1 MDSNNTIN
9 PVSNNANNASTPAN
23 NSESNKTSSASIL
36 RRQAFWEELWF
47 YRKAVTLY
55 YLTTNFTSRFLPTYG
70 DRTVDQMVQAA
81 RSGKQNIIEGSA
93 DGVTS
98 TEMEI
103 KLLNVARSSLQ
114 ELRED
119 YVDYLNNHGLPLWNE
134 NNTRFKGMIQYC
146 RTHNDVA
153 DYEPF
158 FDIWT
163 AEEMGNVAY
172 TLCRMCDKMMTSY
185 LKELENQFVTEGGI
199 KERMTAARLG
209 YRNNTKQQLEEA
221 KQEIAELKREIARLN
236 QIIAKQS

>member
-1 MDSNNTIN
+1 MDSNNASN
-9 PVSNNANNASTPAN
+9 PVSNNA
-23 NSESNKTSSASIL
+23 SNQGGNKPSSASIL

-119 YVDYLNNHGLPLWNE
+119 YVDYLKSHGLPLWDGK
-134 NNTRFKGMIQYC
+134 NTRFEGMIQYC

-158 FDIWT
+158 FGIWT
-163 AEEMGNVAY
+163 AEEMANVAY

-185 LKELENQFVTEGGI
+185 LKELETAFVSEGGI
-199 KERMTAARLG
+199 RERMTAARLG
-209 YRNNTKQQLEEA
+209 YRNDTKQQLEEA
-221 KQEIAELKREIARLN
+221 RQEIVELKREIARLN
-236 QIIAKQS
+236 QIIARQNSHE

>member
-1 MDSNNTIN
+1 MDN
-9 PVSNNANNASTPAN
+9 
-23 NSESNKTSSASIL
+23 NKTTTATIL

-47 YRKAVTLY
+47 YRKAVALY
-55 YLTTNFTSRFLPTYG
+55 YLTVRFTSRFLPTYG

-103 KLLNVARSSLQ
+103 RLLNVARSSLQ

-119 YVDYLNNHGLPLWNE
+119 YVDYLKSHRLPLWDKDNK
-134 NNTRFKGMIQYC
+134 RFEGMIQYC

-158 FDIWT
+158 FDVWT
-163 AEEMGNVAY
+163 DEEMGNVAY

-209 YRNNTKQQLEEA
+209 YRNDTKHQLEEA
-221 KQEIAELKREIARLN
+221 RQEIAKLKNEIARLN
-236 QIIAKQS
+236 QIIAKNNYE